1 MMGQER
7 PVIRRPLALSGKDSP
22 RSRGSTLLFLA
33 TISVVALVASTIVIG
48 DSAADSSVA
57 VGMTSASSF
66 TCSVKGSS
74 ATTPVTVTGA
84 NPGGSHD
91 DAGAIQN
98 AIDVAGRRG
107 GGVVTLPA
115 GRFMINS
122 SLILKNNVKL
132 TGVGPATVIKAG
144 PKFLSAQGPGG
155 GYPIITTAG
164 ASDTTIANLT
174 ADQSGDRL
182 DGNVGPRLS
191 GYAVE
196 GRDSSNVVIDG
207 VNTRNP
213 FTYSIAMVDSTN
225 FCVENSNAQVS
236 ASGRYNQLDGIHI
249 LDSNSGQVIN
259 NSVESGDDGLVAHTI
274 GASVHDVLYANN
286 KVRGGANDDGM
297 QLAVGNFPIYNIT
310 IEYNDFYGSRFG
322 IRTGYYDNRT
332 GAVHDITISGN
343 YIHDLAQGKEFPA
356 IKIGGFGGLGPIKNV
371 TVTNNQACNAGTIT
385 VQPGPGNVVTGT
397 TGC

>member
-1 MMGQER
+1 
-7 PVIRRPLALSGKDSP
+7 
-22 RSRGSTLLFLA
+22 
-33 TISVVALVASTIVIG
+33 VIG